1 MSDQPILEARG
12 IRTWFPVRGLVG
24 EAVGSV
30 KAVDDVSLSL
40 YRGETYGLVG
50 ETGCGKSTLGRTLIR
65 LLEPTDGQLL
75 LDGTDITRLSSRQLL
90 PLRARMQ
97 MVFQD
102 PYSSLDGRMHVGDIL
117 METLVIQKRRNR
129 KENMEL
135 VLQLLD
141 QVGLLPEHFYRYPHE
156 LSGGQRQR
164 VGLARALLPE
174 PELIICD
181 EPVSALDVSVRS
193 QIIRL
198 LLDLQEKRNLS
209 YLFISHDMSVVRYMA
224 DRVGVMY
231 LGHLVEE
238 AETDELFSHPLHPYT
253 RVLLSAVPTPD
264 PRTHRERIVLEG
276 ELPSPLSP
284 PPGCPFHT
292 RCPHCT
298 EACRTVFPETKK
310 TADASGIVLW
320 EASMPDAQITLKT
333 LAHLQ
338 QDGVCF
344 TIAGYQRGFRWT
356 RAEVRDLLDDV
367 REFSLAYPAESGAF
381 YCLQPVVVTPA
392 SDGSW
397 TVIDGQQRLT
407 TLYLF
412 YCCCSWMLPPSARYN
427 LLPFSLRYPDRP
439 RLQECLE
446 VLSEKEYAG
455 AGRFAAETAEF
466 EDDIDCHYL
475 LEAYRCIG
483 DWLHGLLKSPSAR
496 AGLGSLK
503 NTFDT
508 RVSLIWYSFMGGIH
522 A

>member
-1 MSDQPILEARG
+1 MSDLPILEARG

-40 YRGETYGLVG
+40 LRGETYGLVG

-65 LLEPTDGQLL
+65 LLEPTDGRLF
-75 LDGTDITRLSSRQLL
+75 LDGTDITKLSSRQLL

-117 METLVIQKRRNR
+117 METLAIQKRRNR
-129 KENMEL
+129 KENMDL

-174 PELIICD
+174 PELIVCD

-198 LLDLQEKRNLS
+198 LLDLQEKRSLS

-238 AETDELFSHPLHPYT
+238 AGTDELFTHPLHPYT
-253 RVLLSAVPTPD
+253 QVLLSAVPTPD
-264 PRTHRERIVLEG
+264 PRTHRKRIVLEG

-310 TADASGIVLW
+310 AADG
-320 EASMPDAQITLKT
+320 
-333 LAHLQ
+333 HL
-338 QDGVCF
+338 V
-344 TIAGYQRGFRWT
+344 A
-356 RAEVRDLLDDV
+356 
-367 REFSLAYPAESGAF
+367 
-381 YCLQPVVVTPA
+381 
-392 SDGSW
+392 
-397 TVIDGQQRLT
+397 
-407 TLYLF
+407 
-412 YCCCSWMLPPSARYN
+412 
-427 LLPFSLRYPDRP
+427 
-439 RLQECLE
+439 
-446 VLSEKEYAG
+446 
-455 AGRFAAETAEF
+455 
-466 EDDIDCHYL
+466 CHL
-475 LEAYRCIG
+475 VQV
-483 DWLHGLLKSPSAR
+483 HG
-496 AGLGSLK
+496 
-503 NTFDT
+503 
-508 RVSLIWYSFMGGIH
+508 
-522 A
+522 

>member
-1 MSDQPILEARG
+1 MPDQPILEARG

-24 EAVGSV
+24 ESVGSV

-65 LLEPTDGQLL
+65 LLEPTDGQLF
-75 LDGTDITRLSSRQLL
+75 LDGTDITKLSARQLL

-117 METLVIQKRRNR
+117 METLVIQKHRNR
-129 KENMEL
+129 KENMDL

-174 PELIICD
+174 PELIVCD

-231 LGHLVEE
+231 LGHLVEA
-238 AETDELFSHPLHPYT
+238 AETDELFTHPLHPYT

-284 PPGCPFHT
+284 PPGCPFPT
-292 RCPHCT
+292 RCRHCT
-298 EACRTVFPETKK
+298 APSRMVFPELK
-310 TADASGIVLW
+310 TAADGHLVACH
-320 EASMPDAQITLKT
+320 
-333 LAHLQ
+333 LA
-338 QDGVCF
+338 
-344 TIAGYQRGFRWT
+344 
-356 RAEVRDLLDDV
+356 
-367 REFSLAYPAESGAF
+367 
-381 YCLQPVVVTPA
+381 
-392 SDGSW
+392 
-397 TVIDGQQRLT
+397 
-407 TLYLF
+407 
-412 YCCCSWMLPPSARYN
+412 
-427 LLPFSLRYPDRP
+427 
-439 RLQECLE
+439 
-446 VLSEKEYAG
+446 
-455 AGRFAAETAEF
+455 
-466 EDDIDCHYL
+466 
-475 LEAYRCIG
+475 
-483 DWLHGLLKSPSAR
+483 
-496 AGLGSLK
+496 
-503 NTFDT
+503 
-508 RVSLIWYSFMGGIH
+508 
-522 A
+522 

>member
-1 MSDQPILEARG
+1 MPDQPILEARG

-24 EAVGSV
+24 ESVGSV

-65 LLEPTDGQLL
+65 LLEPTDGQLF
-75 LDGTDITRLSSRQLL
+75 LDGTDITKLSARQLL

-117 METLVIQKRRNR
+117 METLVIQKHRNR
-129 KENMEL
+129 KENMDL

-174 PELIICD
+174 PELIVCD

-238 AETDELFSHPLHPYT
+238 AETDELFTHPLHPYT

-284 PPGCPFHT
+284 PPGCPFHP

-298 EACRTVFPETKK
+298 EQCRTVFPEMKK
-310 TADASGIVLW
+310 AADGHLVACH
-320 EASMPDAQITLKT
+320 
-333 LAHLQ
+333 LA
-338 QDGVCF
+338 
-344 TIAGYQRGFRWT
+344 
-356 RAEVRDLLDDV
+356 
-367 REFSLAYPAESGAF
+367 
-381 YCLQPVVVTPA
+381 
-392 SDGSW
+392 
-397 TVIDGQQRLT
+397 
-407 TLYLF
+407 
-412 YCCCSWMLPPSARYN
+412 
-427 LLPFSLRYPDRP
+427 
-439 RLQECLE
+439 
-446 VLSEKEYAG
+446 
-455 AGRFAAETAEF
+455 
-466 EDDIDCHYL
+466 
-475 LEAYRCIG
+475 
-483 DWLHGLLKSPSAR
+483 
-496 AGLGSLK
+496 
-503 NTFDT
+503 
-508 RVSLIWYSFMGGIH
+508 
-522 A
+522 

>member
-1 MSDQPILEARG
+1 MPDQPILEARG

-24 EAVGSV
+24 ESVGSV

-65 LLEPTDGQLL
+65 LLEPTDGQLF
-75 LDGTDITRLSSRQLL
+75 LDGTDITKLSARQLL

-117 METLVIQKRRNR
+117 METLVIQKHRNR
-129 KENMEL
+129 KENMDL

-174 PELIICD
+174 PELVICD

-238 AETDELFSHPLHPYT
+238 AETDELFTHPLHPYT

-298 EACRTVFPETKK
+298 EQCRTVFPEMKK
-310 TADASGIVLW
+310 AADGHLVACH
-320 EASMPDAQITLKT
+320 
-333 LAHLQ
+333 LA
-338 QDGVCF
+338 
-344 TIAGYQRGFRWT
+344 
-356 RAEVRDLLDDV
+356 
-367 REFSLAYPAESGAF
+367 
-381 YCLQPVVVTPA
+381 
-392 SDGSW
+392 
-397 TVIDGQQRLT
+397 
-407 TLYLF
+407 
-412 YCCCSWMLPPSARYN
+412 
-427 LLPFSLRYPDRP
+427 
-439 RLQECLE
+439 
-446 VLSEKEYAG
+446 
-455 AGRFAAETAEF
+455 
-466 EDDIDCHYL
+466 
-475 LEAYRCIG
+475 
-483 DWLHGLLKSPSAR
+483 
-496 AGLGSLK
+496 
-503 NTFDT
+503 
-508 RVSLIWYSFMGGIH
+508 
-522 A
+522 

>member
-1 MSDQPILEARG
+1 MPDQPILEARG

-24 EAVGSV
+24 ESVGSV

-65 LLEPTDGQLL
+65 LLEPTDGQLF
-75 LDGTDITRLSSRQLL
+75 LDGTDITKLSARQLL

-117 METLVIQKRRNR
+117 METLVIQKHRNR
-129 KENMEL
+129 KENMDL

-174 PELIICD
+174 PELIVCD

-238 AETDELFSHPLHPYT
+238 AETDELFTHPLHPYT

-298 EACRTVFPETKK
+298 EQCRTVFPEMKK
-310 TADASGIVLW
+310 AADG
-320 EASMPDAQITLKT
+320 
-333 LAHLQ
+333 HL
-338 QDGVCF
+338 V
-344 TIAGYQRGFRWT
+344 A
-356 RAEVRDLLDDV
+356 
-367 REFSLAYPAESGAF
+367 
-381 YCLQPVVVTPA
+381 
-392 SDGSW
+392 
-397 TVIDGQQRLT
+397 
-407 TLYLF
+407 
-412 YCCCSWMLPPSARYN
+412 
-427 LLPFSLRYPDRP
+427 
-439 RLQECLE
+439 
-446 VLSEKEYAG
+446 
-455 AGRFAAETAEF
+455 
-466 EDDIDCHYL
+466 CHV
-475 LEAYRCIG
+475 A
-483 DWLHGLLKSPSAR
+483 
-496 AGLGSLK
+496 
-503 NTFDT
+503 
-508 RVSLIWYSFMGGIH
+508 
-522 A
+522 

>member
-1 MSDQPILEARG
+1 MSDLPILEARG

-40 YRGETYGLVG
+40 LRGETYGLVG

-65 LLEPTDGQLL
+65 LLEPTDGRLF
-75 LDGTDITRLSSRQLL
+75 LDGTDITKLSSRQLL

-117 METLVIQKRRNR
+117 METLAIQKRRNR
-129 KENMEL
+129 KENMDL

-174 PELIICD
+174 PELIVCD

-238 AETDELFSHPLHPYT
+238 AGTDELFTHPLHPYT
-253 RVLLSAVPTPD
+253 QVLLSAVPTPD
-264 PRTHRERIVLEG
+264 PRTHRKRIVLEG

-310 TADASGIVLW
+310 AADG
-320 EASMPDAQITLKT
+320 
-333 LAHLQ
+333 HL
-338 QDGVCF
+338 V
-344 TIAGYQRGFRWT
+344 A
-356 RAEVRDLLDDV
+356 
-367 REFSLAYPAESGAF
+367 
-381 YCLQPVVVTPA
+381 
-392 SDGSW
+392 
-397 TVIDGQQRLT
+397 
-407 TLYLF
+407 
-412 YCCCSWMLPPSARYN
+412 
-427 LLPFSLRYPDRP
+427 
-439 RLQECLE
+439 
-446 VLSEKEYAG
+446 
-455 AGRFAAETAEF
+455 
-466 EDDIDCHYL
+466 CHL
-475 LEAYRCIG
+475 
-483 DWLHGLLKSPSAR
+483 
-496 AGLGSLK
+496 
-503 NTFDT
+503 
-508 RVSLIWYSFMGGIH
+508 V
-522 A
+522 

>member
-1 MSDQPILEARG
+1 MPDQPILEARG

-24 EAVGSV
+24 ESVGSV
-30 KAVDDVSLSL
+30 NAVDDVSLSL

-65 LLEPTDGQLL
+65 LLEPTDGQLF
-75 LDGTDITRLSSRQLL
+75 LDGTDITKLSARQLL

-117 METLVIQKRRNR
+117 METLVIQKHRNR

-174 PELIICD
+174 PELIVCD

-238 AETDELFSHPLHPYT
+238 AETDELFTHPLHPYT

-298 EACRTVFPETKK
+298 EQCRTVFPEMK
-310 TADASGIVLW
+310 TAADGHLVACH
-320 EASMPDAQITLKT
+320 
-333 LAHLQ
+333 LA
-338 QDGVCF
+338 
-344 TIAGYQRGFRWT
+344 
-356 RAEVRDLLDDV
+356 
-367 REFSLAYPAESGAF
+367 
-381 YCLQPVVVTPA
+381 
-392 SDGSW
+392 
-397 TVIDGQQRLT
+397 
-407 TLYLF
+407 
-412 YCCCSWMLPPSARYN
+412 
-427 LLPFSLRYPDRP
+427 
-439 RLQECLE
+439 
-446 VLSEKEYAG
+446 
-455 AGRFAAETAEF
+455 
-466 EDDIDCHYL
+466 
-475 LEAYRCIG
+475 
-483 DWLHGLLKSPSAR
+483 
-496 AGLGSLK
+496 
-503 NTFDT
+503 
-508 RVSLIWYSFMGGIH
+508 
-522 A
+522 

>member
-1 MSDQPILEARG
+1 MPDQPILEARG

-24 EAVGSV
+24 ESVGSV
-30 KAVDDVSLSL
+30 KAVDD
-40 YRGETYGLVG
+40 VG

-65 LLEPTDGQLL
+65 LLDPTDGQLL
-75 LDGTDITRLSSRQLL
+75 LDGTDITKLSARQLL

-135 VLQLLD
+135 VLELLD

-174 PELIICD
+174 PELIVCD

-238 AETDELFSHPLHPYT
+238 AETDELFTHPLHPYT

-298 EACRTVFPETKK
+298 EQCRTVFPEMKK
-310 TADASGIVLW
+310 AADGHLVACH
-320 EASMPDAQITLKT
+320 
-333 LAHLQ
+333 LA
-338 QDGVCF
+338 
-344 TIAGYQRGFRWT
+344 
-356 RAEVRDLLDDV
+356 
-367 REFSLAYPAESGAF
+367 
-381 YCLQPVVVTPA
+381 
-392 SDGSW
+392 
-397 TVIDGQQRLT
+397 
-407 TLYLF
+407 
-412 YCCCSWMLPPSARYN
+412 
-427 LLPFSLRYPDRP
+427 
-439 RLQECLE
+439 
-446 VLSEKEYAG
+446 
-455 AGRFAAETAEF
+455 
-466 EDDIDCHYL
+466 
-475 LEAYRCIG
+475 
-483 DWLHGLLKSPSAR
+483 
-496 AGLGSLK
+496 
-503 NTFDT
+503 
-508 RVSLIWYSFMGGIH
+508 
-522 A
+522 